1 MSERRGIRSRASR
14 VRHFWRPTAALAL
27 FAAFLLLTAAFVG
40 VATQTNAL
48 SREATALRAEIISLH
63 LKHAVL
69 DAAAAERR
77 TESYVVDKAREY
89 DFVRP
94 NESLITIQQ
103 QPFARSEPVAD
114 PGSRGHV
121 AKWLALFFGA
131 R

>member
-1 MSERRGIRSRASR
+1 M
-14 VRHFWRPTAALAL
+14 
-27 FAAFLLLTAAFVG
+27 LTAAFVG

-48 SREATALRAEIISLH
+48 SREATALRAEIVSLQ
-63 LKHAVL
+63 LQHAAL
-69 DAAAAERR
+69 EAATAERR
-77 TESYVVDKAREY
+77 TESYIVDKAREH

-103 QPFARSEPVAD
+103 QSSTRSERVAE
-114 PGSRGHV
+114 PGSGGHV